1 MRSFASDLLSWY
13 DEYGREL
20 PFRATKNPYF
30 IWISEVI
37 LQQTQVV
44 QGWNYYLRFI
54 ERFPAVKD
62 LAAASEDEVLKL
74 WQGLGYYTRARNLH
88 AAAQTIMTKF
98 NGQFPENY
106 ADIRSLKGVGD
117 YTAAAVASIA
127 FNLPHPAIDGN
138 VLRVMARIFG
148 VRIPVN
154 TTEGLKEIKTKV
166 SQVFDA
172 QRPGEF
178 NQAIM
183 DFGAVQCVPKNP
195 KCEDCIFQNRC
206 WAYQND
212 SVKELP
218 AKIAPVKVQKRVLQ
232 YVLARYQNQI
242 LLHKRTAKDIWKGL
256 HDFPLKS
263 AFSSYELQQ
272 LPFHY
277 RHKLTHRALEISFFE
292 CRLSEKTTPEDCF
305 WIEIKDFKHYAVPK
319 IIAQFATDCQLVTDR
334 TFGY

>member
-1 MRSFASDLLSWY
+1 MRSFASDLLRWY

-44 QGWNYYLRFI
+44 QGWDYYLRFI
-54 ERFPAVKD
+54 ERFPTVKD

-138 VLRVMARIFG
+138 VLRVIARIFG
-148 VRIPVN
+148 IRIPVN
-154 TTEGLKEIKTKV
+154 TNEGLKEIKTML
-166 SQVFDA
+166 SQVFDV
-172 QRPGEF
+172 QHPGEF

-183 DFGAVQCVPKNP
+183 DFGAIQCVPKNP

-206 WAYQND
+206 QAYQND

-218 AKIAPVKVQKRVLQ
+218 AKIAPVKVQKRALH

-242 LLHKRTAKDIWKGL
+242 LLHKRTAQDIWKGL
-256 HDFPLKS
+256 HDFPLKDT
-263 AFSSYELQQ
+263 FSHHELQQ

-277 RHKLTHRALEISFFE
+277 RHKLTHRDLEISFFE
-292 CRLSEKTTPEDCF
+292 CRLSEKITLENCF

-319 IIAQFATDCQLVTDR
+319 IIAQFATDYPLTSHDYHQ
-334 TFGY
+334 